1 MSSQEPRHYKPGK
14 GGAGSQTS
22 WFMLFFTSAAFWL
35 LRYLI
40 VALLIFALLG
50 ALAHY
55 AIVEHGVHLMV
66 VLPLL
71 ILAGLLLGAYPLWR
85 RSR

>member
-1 MSSQEPRHYKPGK
+1 MSLRAPRHNEPRK
-14 GGAGSQTS
+14 GGSGSQTS
-22 WFMLFFTSAAFWL
+22 GIMLFVTSAAFWFV
-35 LRYLI
+35 RYLI

-55 AIVEHGVHLMV
+55 AIVEHGVHLLV
-66 VLPLL
+66 VAPLL
-71 ILAGLLLGAYPLWR
+71 IVAALLLGVYPLWR

>member
-1 MSSQEPRHYKPGK
+1 
-14 GGAGSQTS
+14 
-22 WFMLFFTSAAFWL
+22 MLFFTSAAFWFV
-35 LRYLI
+35 RYLI

-55 AIVEHGVHLMV
+55 AIVEHGVHLLV

-71 ILAGLLLGAYPLWR
+71 IVATLLLGVYPLWR

>member
-1 MSSQEPRHYKPGK
+1 MSVQEPRHYDPRKS
-14 GGAGSQTS
+14 GAGSQTS
-22 WFMLFFTSAAFWL
+22 WFMLFFTSAAFWFV
-35 LRYLI
+35 RYLI

-55 AIVEHGVHLMV
+55 AIVEHGVHLLV

-71 ILAGLLLGAYPLWR
+71 IFAALLLGVYPMWR

>member
-1 MSSQEPRHYKPGK
+1 MSSQEPRHHEPGK
-14 GGAGSQTS
+14 GGAGTQTS

-40 VALLIFALLG
+40 AALLIFALLG

-55 AIVEHGVHLMV
+55 AIVEHGVHLML

>member
-1 MSSQEPRHYKPGK
+1 
-14 GGAGSQTS
+14 
-22 WFMLFFTSAAFWL
+22 MLFFASAAFWFV
-35 LRYLI
+35 RYLI

-71 ILAGLLLGAYPLWR
+71 IVAALLLGVYPLWR

>member
-1 MSSQEPRHYKPGK
+1 MSLWEPRHNEPRK
-14 GGAGSQTS
+14 GGAGSQPS
-22 WFMLFFTSAAFWL
+22 WFMLFFTSAAFWFV
-35 LRYLI
+35 RYLI

-55 AIVEHGVHLMV
+55 AIVEHGVHLLV

-71 ILAGLLLGAYPLWR
+71 IVAALLLGVYPLWR

>member
-1 MSSQEPRHYKPGK
+1 
-14 GGAGSQTS
+14 
-22 WFMLFFTSAAFWL
+22 MLFFTSAALWL
-35 LRYLI
+35 VRYLI

-55 AIVEHGVHLMV
+55 AIVEHGVHLIV

-71 ILAGLLLGAYPLWR
+71 ILAALLLGVYPMWR

>member
-1 MSSQEPRHYKPGK
+1 
-14 GGAGSQTS
+14 
-22 WFMLFFTSAAFWL
+22 MLFFTSAAFWFV
-35 LRYLI
+35 RYLI
-40 VALLIFALLG
+40 AALLIFALLG

-55 AIVEHGVHLMV
+55 AIVEHGVHLLV

-71 ILAGLLLGAYPLWR
+71 ILAALLLGVYPMWR

>member
-1 MSSQEPRHYKPGK
+1 MSLRAPRHNEPRK

-22 WFMLFFTSAAFWL
+22 WFMLFFTSAAFWFV
-35 LRYLI
+35 RYLI

-55 AIVEHGVHLMV
+55 AIVEHGVHLLV

-71 ILAGLLLGAYPLWR
+71 ILAALLLGVYPLWR

>member
-1 MSSQEPRHYKPGK
+1 MSLREPRQNEPRK

-22 WFMLFFTSAAFWL
+22 WFMLFFTSAAFWFV
-35 LRYLI
+35 RYLI

-55 AIVEHGVHLMV
+55 AIVEHGLHLLV

-71 ILAGLLLGAYPLWR
+71 IVAALLLGVYPLWR